1 MGHYPDDTLRN
12 YSDTLADK
20 QDSQGMG
27 AHSNKKNDHNSGHDK
42 TYSIIVNG
50 RQREVTDHKLTYLEV
65 VQLAYPGEEPSDK
78 IVFTVTY
85 SNPHGKDGSLVAG
98 DEIKIKDGVIINV
111 VRTDQS

>member
-1 MGHYPDDTLRN
+1 MSNNH
-12 YSDTLADK
+12 SDQK
-20 QDSQGMG
+20 PC
-27 AHSNKKNDHNSGHDK
+27 NDK

-50 RQREVTDHKLTYLEV
+50 RPREVTRHKLTYLEV
-65 VQLAYPGEEPSDK
+65 VQLAYPGEEPSDT

-98 DEIKIKDGVIINV
+98 DVVKIKDGVIFNV